1 MTITY
6 HSQNRKELVKAI
18 SEIIG
23 IPAVYQFMPT
33 CAYKIGECYT
43 VTKSGNLEISD
54 QADRE
59 ETERLLAELENQ
71 GYAVPDTSE
80 LESKSLTV
88 QMPADFFT
96 EHTLGNL
103 RQICENKAA
112 LFQTAFQT
120 DSLDIIPSDEKV
132 EFPWFMVEQDGDA
145 DAYCTFI
152 SMLCE
157 FAKNQSRI
165 NRKPDTSD
173 NPKYTM
179 RCFLI
184 RLGMVGAEFK
194 AARKVIFAISQAIP
208 HSERLVILMQFP
220 SESYLEQLRKKYPV
234 GTKLQLISMRNEKY
248 PVLSGTVGEVTH
260 IDDAGSIHMRWENGS
275 SLALIPEIDS
285 FQTVSE
291 AKE

>member
-1 MTITY
+1 MIIAFELTG
-6 HSQNRKELVKAI
+6 NERKKLAWAVAM
-18 SEIIG
+18 IIG
-23 IPAVYQFMPT
+23 TTAEYQYMPT

-43 VTKSGNLEISD
+43 ITKSGDLEISD
-54 QADRE
+54 QADRK
-59 ETERLLAELENQ
+59 ETERLLAELANQ
-71 GYAVPDTSE
+71 GYAVPDTTE
-80 LESKSLTV
+80 PEFKGLTV

-103 RQICENKAA
+103 RQICENKVA
-112 LFQTAFQT
+112 LFQAAFQT
-120 DSLDIIPSDEKV
+120 DCLDIIPSDEKV
-132 EFPWFMVEQDGDA
+132 EFPWFTVEQDGDA

-194 AARKVIFAISQAIP
+194 TARKVI
-208 HSERLVILMQFP
+208 
-220 SESYLEQLRKKYPV
+220 LRNLTGNSAFRKV
-234 GTKLQLISMRNEKY
+234 GDT
-248 PVLSGTVGEVTH
+248 
-260 IDDAGSIHMRWENGS
+260 DA
-275 SLALIPEIDS
+275 
-285 FQTVSE
+285 VSE
-291 AKE
+291 